1 VEMTNIQG
9 YKQFRDALKVIS
21 GEEPSPDPN
30 SKQDKQ
36 DQIDSSVMNNTLAK
50 IDPLFSMALN
60 EKSIQDIK
68 DNDML
73 IKQI

>member
-1 VEMTNIQG
+1 MTNIQG

-21 GEEPSPDPN
+21 GEKPSPDPN

-36 DQIDSSVMNNTLAK
+36 DQIDSSVTNNTLAK